1 MLVCEETKDQQ
12 DRVTF
17 MSGSVML
24 VFFLLAVLFGATCF
38 GLGIVEGCRRTIKKI
53 LRNISK
59 GAREGE

>member
-1 MLVCEETKDQQ
+1 
-12 DRVTF
+12 
-17 MSGSVML
+17 MSGNVML